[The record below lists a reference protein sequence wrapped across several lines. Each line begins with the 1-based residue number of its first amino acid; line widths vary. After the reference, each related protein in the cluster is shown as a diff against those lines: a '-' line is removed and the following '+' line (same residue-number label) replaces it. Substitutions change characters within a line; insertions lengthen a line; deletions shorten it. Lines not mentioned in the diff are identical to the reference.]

1 MVGFAAGSVSDL
13 TARVIGQH
21 LTTAL
26 EERRGFARPVI
37 RFIRA
42 RSLFSDSSGIRKSG
56 EQCESSVVRAMEAA
70 HGPSLQSGFA

>member
-26 EERRGFARPVI
+26 RRGFARPVI
-37 RFIRA
+37 PF
-42 RSLFSDSSGIRKSG
+42 
-56 EQCESSVVRAMEAA
+56 
-70 HGPSLQSGFA
+70 H